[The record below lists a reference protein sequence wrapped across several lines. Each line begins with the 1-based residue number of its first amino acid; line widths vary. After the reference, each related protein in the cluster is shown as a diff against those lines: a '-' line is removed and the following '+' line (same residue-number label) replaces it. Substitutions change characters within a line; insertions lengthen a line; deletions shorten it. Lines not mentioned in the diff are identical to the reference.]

1 MLSPSTMNEI
11 FQWAALVG
19 ILLLVLANYRQ
30 LGLMVTGTPEKR
42 AYAFGPLVGKR
53 AEDRLLGLFG
63 QNGSNPWKLLVFVRE
78 DCTACEE
85 LLSRIDEWAPGTPTD
100 EVQLALVVNGKE
112 EFAAQLGTQ
121 FSAARVHMADAVLD
135 DGNTLDGHPLLAY
148 PFSIVM
154 SSDGVVRHK
163 QVGSDGDSLI
173 EVVRGTARS
182 QALSPAGED
191 KEELPS

>member
-1 MLSPSTMNEI
+1 MNEI
-11 FQWAALVG
+11 FQWAALVA

-53 AEDRLLGLFG
+53 AEDRLLSLFG
-63 QNGSNPWKLLVFVRE
+63 QDGSNPWKLLVFVRE
-78 DCTACEE
+78 DCSACEE
-85 LLSRIDEWAPGTPTD
+85 LLSRINEWAPGTTTD
-100 EVQLALVVNGKE
+100 VQLAIVVNGKQ
-112 EFAAQLGTQ
+112 EFAAQLGKQ
-121 FSAARVHMADAVLD
+121 LSAASVYMVDSVLD
-135 DGNTLDGHPLLAY
+135 EGNTLDGRPLLAY

-163 QVGSDGDSLI
+163 QVGSDGDSLL

-182 QALSPAGED
+182 QAPSEPGED